1 MRVSSHATSP
11 SWQEKLAADLAR
23 AQAKL
28 KDYEEEALFGVL
40 GKWWGVGRNYP
51 KDTCGCFLKWGYPP
65 NHPNLDHFSIETYG
79 FGVPPF

>member
-40 GKWWGVGRNYP
+40 GK
-51 KDTCGCFLKWGYPP
+51 
-65 NHPNLDHFSIETYG
+65 
-79 FGVPPF
+79 